1 MPIQFHTFF
10 SYGFRPFF
18 SSAALFAG
26 LSILIWI
33 AEFTGLSSVATG
45 ELDAI
50 TWHAHEM
57 LFGYLGAVLAGFTL
71 TAVANW
77 TGRSPVSGL
86 PLVLLFLLWLAGR
99 VSMALAFTGT
109 VALAPAVLID
119 VLFIPALVFTFGR
132 EVVAGGNK
140 RNLVVVAA
148 VGLFGVAN
156 ILFCLNALSVF
167 DNEHWSRGGLGVATV
182 LIALIGGRI
191 IPAFTRNWLATR
203 GHKVQIPD
211 MGVIDKI
218 ALATTVLSV
227 VLWVVLPDEPITA
240 FMLVLAGFGLA
251 ARLTRWHGLK
261 TIREPLL
268 GGLHLA
274 YIFLALSLILIG
286 SSILQPGMVPFSSG
300 LHLLTAGTIGLMTF
314 VVMTRAA
321 LGHTNQLLTASPL
334 IATALAL
341 IAGGAILR
349 ATAPWV
355 SDFYMPLM
363 YASAVTW
370 SLGFLLFA
378 GTFGPAAFQQRAD

>member
-1 MPIQFHTFF
+1 MSGPFHTFF

-26 LSILIWI
+26 LCILIWI
-33 AEFTGLSSVATG
+33 GEFTGQSSVANG

-57 LFGYLGAVLAGFTL
+57 MFGYLGAVLAGFTL

-77 TGRSPVSGL
+77 TGRSPVSGA
-86 PLVLLFLLWLAGR
+86 PLVFLFLLWLAGR
-99 VSMALAFTGT
+99 IAMVLAFTGT
-109 VALAPAVLID
+109 ITLAPAVLID

-132 EVVAGGNK
+132 EVVAGSNK
-140 RNLVVVAA
+140 RNLVVVGA
-148 VGLFGVAN
+148 VSLFGLAN
-156 ILFCLNALSVF
+156 ILFCLDALGVL
-167 DNEHWSRGGLGVATV
+167 DNDYWSRVGLGVAGV

-191 IPAFTRNWLATR
+191 IPAFTRNWLAAH

-218 ALATTVLSV
+218 ALVTTVLSV
-227 VLWVVLPDEPITA
+227 VLWTVLPDELITA
-240 FMLVLAGFGLA
+240 LMLTLAGVGLA
-251 ARLTRWHGLK
+251 TRLTRWHGLK
-261 TIREPLL
+261 VIREPLL

-286 SSILQPGMVPFSSG
+286 SSIWQPDLVPFSSG

-321 LGHTNQLLTASPL
+321 LGHTNQPLVASP
-334 IATALAL
+334 IITTALVL
-341 IAGGAILR
+341 VAGGALLR
-349 ATAPWV
+349 ATAPWA
-355 SDFYMPLM
+355 SDLYMPLM
-363 YASAVTW
+363 NASAITW

-378 GTFGPAAFQQRAD
+378 GKFGPAAFQERAD

>member
-33 AEFTGLSSVATG
+33 AEFAGLSSLAHG

-50 TWHAHEM
+50 TWHSHEM
-57 LFGYLGAVLAGFTL
+57 MFGYLGAVLAGFTL

-77 TGRSPVSGL
+77 TGRPPVSGL
-86 PLVLLFLLWLAGR
+86 PLVFLFLIWLAGR

-109 VALAPAVLID
+109 VALTSAVLID
-119 VLFIPALVFTFGR
+119 VIFLPALVFVFGR

-156 ILFCLNALSVF
+156 ILFCLDVLGMFANDYWL
-167 DNEHWSRGGLGVATV
+167 RLGLGVAGV
-182 LIALIGGRI
+182 LISLIGGRI
-191 IPAFTRNWLATR
+191 IPAFTRNWLAAR
-203 GHKVQIPD
+203 GQKIQIPE
-211 MGVIDKI
+211 MGLVDKI
-218 ALATTVLSV
+218 ALVMTVLGV
-227 VLWVVLPDEPITA
+227 VLWTALPDEPLTGL
-240 FMLVLAGFGLA
+240 MLVLAGIGLM

-261 TIREPLL
+261 TVQEPLL

-274 YIFLALSLILIG
+274 YIFLASSLVLIG
-286 SSILQPGMVPFSSG
+286 GSILQPDLVPFSSG

-321 LGHTNQLLTASPL
+321 LGHTNQPLTSSPV
-334 IATALAL
+334 ITTALVL
-341 IAGGAILR
+341 VAGGALLR
-349 ATAPWV
+349 AAAPWTN
-355 SDFYMPLM
+355 DIYMPLM
-363 YASAVTW
+363 YASAITW

-378 GTFGPAAFQQRAD
+378 ATFGPAAFRSHTD